1 MARRQY
7 YYTDFDT
14 IVPVSQNDWSDIS
27 GTDTEIN
34 NYLIDGMLWEQYVI
48 GTVAAPAPV
57 KILEGADFKQDDANA
72 EGALWTPGGNF
83 RGSPLMAI
91 VGTTPA
97 FYMQLQV
104 QATDWSGAL
113 LKCGFCATAAATD
126 PIQADTKT
134 VADYTDKA
142 WIGNHAGG
150 AVDVYTQTAI
160 NNAGD
165 VDTDTVINLTDG
177 DVCKFKVLVSAAG
190 VVTYAL
196 EIAATATPTTF
207 TAQTLTTAAFTFD
220 DGDYV
225 VPKIYILTH
234 TDTATLLEFN
244 RFEWGLQ

>member
-1 MARRQY
+1 MAVRRY
-7 YYTDFDT
+7 YDTRFKT
-14 IVPVSQNDWSDIS
+14 IVPITQNDGTVLS

-34 NYLIDGMLWEQYVI
+34 NHLIDGMLWEQYVI
-48 GTVAAPAPV
+48 GTVTAKSPV
-57 KILEGADFKQDDANA
+57 KTLEGADFKQDDANA

-83 RGSPLMAI
+83 RGSPMMFT
-91 VGTTPA
+91 VGTDPA
-97 FYMQLQV
+97 FYMELQV

-142 WIGNHAGG
+142 WIGNNAGG
-150 AVDVYTQTAI
+150 AVDVYTQTAL

-165 VDTDTVINLTDG
+165 VDTDTTINLTDG
-177 DVCKFKVLVSAAG
+177 DVCKFKVLVSGAG

-196 EIAATATPTTF
+196 EIAATATPTVF
-207 TAQTLTTAAFTFD
+207 TAQTLTVAALTLD
-220 DGDYV
+220 DGDYC

-234 TDTATLLEFN
+234 TDTSTLLEFN
-244 RFEWGLQ
+244 RFECGYQ